1 MRGGHATV
9 ARCQDEG
16 RCYAGAMSASNTPH
30 LAELPVASDPAI
42 RLAFLEPDY
51 ARRFGALARLYG
63 EAGLARLSAAH
74 VCVIGLGGV
83 GSWVAEALARSA
95 IGQLTL
101 IDLDHVSE
109 SNINRQVH
117 ANDVT
122 LGQAKVQAMAER
134 IAGFHPRCVVHAVEE
149 FVEPDNLAQLLPVD
163 ATADR
168 FDYVVDAMDSVRAK
182 VALIVWCRDHGMP
195 LVTVGAAG
203 GQCDPTRVRIG
214 DLAHTEHEPLLARVR
229 KQLRR
234 EHGFS
239 RNIRQRFG
247 IDAVYSD
254 EPLVTPDEA
263 CATDGPLSRE
273 ASEAEGGMTGLSGL
287 NCAGFGSSVA
297 VTGVFGLMAAG
308 QVLNRLARPVTPA
321 TISAACAP
329 SR

>member
-1 MRGGHATV
+1 
-9 ARCQDEG
+9 
-16 RCYAGAMSASNTPH
+16 MSALTTADLSVPSVPDGVS
-30 LAELPVASDPAI
+30 APGSGAVIP
-42 RLAFLEPDY
+42 PDY

-63 EAGLARLSAAH
+63 EAGLARLTAAH

-117 ANDVT
+117 ASDAT

-134 IAGFHPRCVVHAVEE
+134 IAGFHPHCVVHAIEE
-149 FVEPDNLAQLLPVD
+149 FVEPDNLAQLLPGN
-163 ATADR
+163 AIAGG

-182 VALIVWCRDHGMP
+182 VALIVWCRDYGMP

-254 EPLVTPDEA
+254 EPLVTPDAA
-263 CATDGPLSRE
+263 CDIAAAD
-273 ASEAEGGMTGLSGL
+273 AERGAESTGFTGL

-308 QVLNRLARPVTPA
+308 HVLNRLARPVS
-321 TISAACAP
+321 SAAASAAVSAAYAP
-329 SR
+329 NR